1 MQRDPE
7 EQGKIMSEI
16 GDCSKAKHQYF
27 GGDQNSPLTPAQQ
40 KRFQGLEYFPENPAL
55 QFVLVVEQFPNDS
68 RDLIQMATSFG
79 DTAPHTR
86 WGQSKFEVDGES
98 VALTVYRSVGGDDF
112 PSIYGREDWKRVLF
126 RRPIFRSARQR

>member
-16 GDCSKAKHQYF
+16 SDCSKAKHQYF

-55 QFVLVVEQFPNDS
+55 QFVLVVEEFPNDS
-68 RDLIQMATSFG
+68 RDLIQMAIISG

-86 WGQSKFEVDGES
+86 REQLKFEVDGES
-98 VALTVYRSVGGDDF
+98 VALTVYRSVDGDDF

-126 RRPIFRSARQR
+126 RWPIFRSARQR

>member
-27 GGDQNSPLTPAQQ
+27 GDQNSPLTPAQQ

-55 QFVLVVEQFPNDS
+55 QFVLVVEEFPNDS

-98 VALTVYRSVGGDDF
+98 VALTVYRSVDGDDF
-112 PSIYGREDWKRVLF
+112 PSIYGREDWERVLF
-126 RRPIFRSARQR
+126 RWPIFRSARQR

>member
-27 GGDQNSPLTPAQQ
+27 GGYQNSPLTPAQQ

-55 QFVLVVEQFPNDS
+55 QFVLVVEEFPNDS

-98 VALTVYRSVGGDDF
+98 VALTVYRSVDGDDF

-126 RRPIFRSARQR
+126 RWPIFRSARQR

>member
-7 EQGKIMSEI
+7 EQDNTMLEI

-27 GGDQNSPLTPAQQ
+27 DGEFWSPLPSAQQ
-40 KRFQGLEYFPENPAL
+40 KGFQGLEYFPENPAL
-55 QFVLVVEQFPNDS
+55 QFVLVVEEFPNDS

-86 WGQSKFEVDGES
+86 WGSRSSKLMGN
-98 VALTVYRSVGGDDF
+98 R
-112 PSIYGREDWKRVLF
+112 WH
-126 RRPIFRSARQR
+126 

>member
-27 GGDQNSPLTPAQQ
+27 GGDQNSPLPSAQQ

-55 QFVLVVEQFPNDS
+55 QFVLVVEEFPNDA

-98 VALTVYRSVGGDDF
+98 VALTVYRSVDGDDF

-126 RRPIFRSARQR
+126 RWPIFRSARQR

>member
-1 MQRDPE
+1 
-7 EQGKIMSEI
+7 MSEI

-27 GGDQNSPLTPAQQ
+27 GGDQNSPLTLAQQ

-55 QFVLVVEQFPNDS
+55 QFVLVVEEFPNDS

-98 VALTVYRSVGGDDF
+98 VALTVYRSVDGDDF

-126 RRPIFRSARQR
+126 RWPIFRSARQR

>member
-1 MQRDPE
+1 
-7 EQGKIMSEI
+7 MSEI

-27 GGDQNSPLTPAQQ
+27 GGEFWSPLTSAQQ
-40 KRFQGLEYFPENPAL
+40 KGFQGLEYFPENPAL
-55 QFVLVVEQFPNDS
+55 QFVLVVEEFPNDS
-68 RDLIQMATSFG
+68 RDLILMATSFG

-98 VALTVYRSVGGDDF
+98 VALTVYRSVDGDDF

-126 RRPIFRSARQR
+126 RWPIFRSARQR